1 MAEESRTAVKHVRA
15 AKDKSRAWK
24 WWLTVVLFL
33 ATALTYLDRQ
43 TISLCGSM
51 ISKEFQLSNEQFGQL
66 LAAFRWA
73 YALTHVGAGYLA
85 DRVPIRFVY
94 AFAVGVWSAAGAAA
108 ALVVDMRQLL
118 ITRAGLGAGEAF
130 NWPCATRIVANILP
144 PEDRGLAS
152 GIFNSGAAVGS
163 LIAPLVI
170 TPIAIHFGWRWAF
183 FIIGAVGIF
192 WVMLWL
198 VSTRRG
204 TPAYSAVSSVPD
216 ASPHDQ
222 APKGAGSS
230 GQPGPAKVFGHPAFW
245 ALVTVAITVN
255 PCWYFL
261 NEWIPKYM
269 HDQRGMGYLAAGLVT
284 VPIFL
289 GADLGNLLSGGAIK
303 LLTMRGWSLRRARG
317 FTLTLAASLIVPVVF
332 IVQAKNAPVAIALL
346 ALAGLGITSIVAN
359 YTACQQDFSFA
370 NVGIVAGVLG
380 MSSNVFSALVNPLIG
395 RYVDRTGNY
404 TLIFVL
410 MAILPAVSLG
420 AILVFDWLIHGRRS
434 PRPGGAPTVTW

>member
-1 MAEESRTAVKHVRA
+1 MTQRKTVLALRTEA
-15 AKDKSRAWK
+15 AGRQSKAWK
-24 WWLTVVLFL
+24 WWIAVVLFM
-33 ATALTYLDRQ
+33 ATVLTYLDRQ

-51 ISKEFQLSNEQFGQL
+51 VAKEFHLSNEQFGQI

-73 YALTHVGAGYLA
+73 YAFTHIPAGYSA
-85 DRVPIRFVY
+85 DRVMIRSIY
-94 AFAVGVWSAAGAAA
+94 ALAVAVWSAAGAAA
-108 ALVVDMRQLL
+108 AFVLSFRQLL
-118 ITRAGLGAGEAF
+118 VTRAVLGVGEAF
-130 NWPCATRIVANILP
+130 NWPCATRIVANMLP

-163 LIAPLVI
+163 LVAPVI
-170 TPIAIHFGWRWAF
+170 IMPIAIRWGWRWAF
-183 FIIGAVGIF
+183 FSIGAMGFLWII
-192 WVMLWL
+192 LWL
-198 VSTRRG
+198 TNTRPG
-204 TPAYSAVSSVPD
+204 TRAYSAVSSVPQS
-216 ASPHDQ
+216 SPHIEAKQ
-222 APKGAGSS
+222 GGSS
-230 GQPGPAKVFGHPAFW
+230 SVPQPAARVFSHPAFW

-289 GADLGNLLSGGAIK
+289 GADLGNIMSGGLIK
-303 LLTMRGWSLRRARG
+303 LLTMRRWSLRTARG
-317 FTLTLAASLIVPVVF
+317 FTLTLAASLVLPVALIGQV
-332 IVQAKNAPVAIALL
+332 KSTPVAIALL

-359 YTACQQDFSFA
+359 YTACQQDLSFA

-380 MSSNVFSALVNPLIG
+380 MTSNVFSALVNPLIG

-410 MAILPAVSLG
+410 VAALPAVSLA
-420 AILVFDWLIHGRRS
+420 AILVFDALIHGRK
-434 PRPGGAPTVTW
+434 GALHP

>member
-1 MAEESRTAVKHVRA
+1 VTEGSGAAIKHVRA
-15 AKDKSRAWK
+15 PGDRSEAWK
-24 WWLTVVLFL
+24 WWLAVVLFL
-33 ATALTYLDRQ
+33 ATVLTYLDRQ

-51 ISKEFQLSNEQFGQL
+51 IAKEFQLSNEQFGQL

-73 YALTHVGAGYLA
+73 YAFTHIAAGYLA
-85 DRVPIRFVY
+85 DRVAIRFVY
-94 AFAVGVWSAAGAAA
+94 ALAVGVWSAAGAAA
-108 ALVVDMRQLL
+108 AVVSGARQLAL
-118 ITRAGLGAGEAF
+118 TRAVLGAGEAF

-163 LIAPLVI
+163 LIAPLII
-170 TPIAIHFGWRWAF
+170 TPIAIRYGWRWAF

-192 WVMLWL
+192 WIILWL
-198 VSTRRG
+198 ASTRRG
-204 TPAYSAVSSVPD
+204 TPAYSAV
-216 ASPHDQ
+216 
-222 APKGAGSS
+222 GAGPSARQHETADTVSASS
-230 GQPGPAKVFGHPAFW
+230 GQRGAGRVFWHPAFW

-269 HDQRGMGYLAAGLVT
+269 HDQRGMGYVAAGLVT

-289 GADLGNLLSGGAIK
+289 GADLGNLLSGGLIK
-303 LLTMRGWSLRRARG
+303 LLTMRDWSLRRARG
-317 FTLTLAASLIVPVVF
+317 FTLTLAASLIVPVVL
-332 IVQAKNAPVAIALL
+332 IGQAKSAPVAIALL
-346 ALAGLGITSIVAN
+346 ALAGLGITSIIAN
-359 YTACQQDFSFA
+359 YTACQQDLSFA

-404 TLIFVL
+404 ALIFAL
-410 MAILPAVSLG
+410 MAILPAMSLG
-420 AILVFDWLIHGRRS
+420 AILVFDWLIHGRSKPS
-434 PRPGGAPTVTW
+434 PDSSAA